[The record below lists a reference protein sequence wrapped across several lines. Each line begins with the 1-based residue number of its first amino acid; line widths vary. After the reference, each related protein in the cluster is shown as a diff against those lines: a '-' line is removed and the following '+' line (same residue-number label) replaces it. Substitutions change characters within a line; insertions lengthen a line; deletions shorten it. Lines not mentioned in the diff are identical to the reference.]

1 MSDNTHAAMCVYCGE
16 TIIYDTREV
25 TDMAAAHAQII
36 EHDQQCDKNPLV
48 SDLARHKRM
57 FAAACEQLGNI
68 QQALGSTVVGIE
80 PALMRELVEE
90 RDALAARNIG
100 LIQQCKAA
108 EHQRDTHLNKLRTLN
123 HGDASEAWH
132 WMNDGND
139 KLESLTC
146 PILIS
151 AEDLKGIFEERDALA
166 ALFVRL
172 QDGATDLI
180 HASSEEEAG
189 DAMEL
194 IAECS
199 EKEPRSILARR
210 DVLKKAEGLRLAAD
224 FIEQKATDYDAEHG
238 STDPSTGHRE
248 YPGDGAE
255 YYNEMMELADDLRQH
270 AEGHQ

>member
-16 TIIYDTREV
+16 TIIYDTREA
-25 TDMAAAHAQII
+25 TDMAAAHAQLI
-36 EHDQQCDKNPLV
+36 EHDQQCPKNPLV
-48 SDLARHKRM
+48 GRIAFLNQQNTALQEQCDEYRDHLAHIAEMTGNKGDIG
-57 FAAACEQLGNI
+57 AAHEGVNA
-68 QQALGSTVVGIE
+68 VIE
-80 PALMRELVEE
+80 E
-90 RDALAARNIG
+90 LAAVSSRNTG

-151 AEDLKGIFEERDALA
+151 AEDLKEIFEERDALA

-180 HASSEEEAG
+180 HASTEEEAG
-189 DAMEL
+189 DALEL

-199 EKEPRSILARR
+199 EKEARSILAR
-210 DVLKKAEGLRLAAD
+210 LIAESRIEGALAVRHLTQGDDWEDTELRAVIDDYVTGLR
-224 FIEQKATDYDAEHG
+224 
-238 STDPSTGHRE
+238 
-248 YPGDGAE
+248 
-255 YYNEMMELADDLRQH
+255 RQT
-270 AEGHQ
+270 EGHQ